1 VSIEEALPTR
11 TMGDGDGDVCV
22 EAPAL
27 VAPPVSQTKGRGANR
42 WTKCNEE
49 SAARHSTSTYKCK
62 QTEDGHVIIS
72 GCLCGHCGLKGHYL
86 TTCPSN
92 LNRSRAAERM

>member
-1 VSIEEALPTR
+1 VSTEEALPTR

-42 WTKCNEE
+42 WT
-49 SAARHSTSTYKCK
+49 KCK